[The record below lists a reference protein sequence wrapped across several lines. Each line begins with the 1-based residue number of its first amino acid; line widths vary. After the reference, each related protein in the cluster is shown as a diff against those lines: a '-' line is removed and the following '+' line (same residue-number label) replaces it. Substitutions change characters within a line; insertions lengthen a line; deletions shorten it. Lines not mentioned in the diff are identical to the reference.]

1 MLKKILKGKN
11 VANWNSLAVIN
22 KLRVS
27 IHKKKALEIG
37 DHESSDLSS
46 SDDSSSSSDL
56 EDHEIL

>member
-1 MLKKILKGKN
+1 M
-11 VANWNSLAVIN
+11 
-22 KLRVS
+22 S

-56 EDHEIL
+56 EEHEILRNSIA